1 MSQVTNYN
9 VENAAGNVVRQDI
22 NNILDAIRT
31 SNSGSSDPSNP
42 VKFMLYGDSSDDI
55 LKVYDGS
62 AFRNIGDVGEDNLG
76 LLPRSGGTM
85 TGVIL
90 ADDASGASTP
100 AIAFD
105 GDPDTGLF
113 RKSANTIGLSTAGT
127 ERAVIDSN
135 GLTVQARGDLRL
147 ADSDS
152 SNWVALQAA
161 SAIGSNV
168 TFTLPS
174 ADGSDGQMLKTNGSG
189 TLSFTT
195 VQGVP
200 TGAVFCLAV
209 SAVPAD
215 YLECNGAAVS
225 RSTYAALF
233 AVITT
238 TYGAGNGS
246 TTFNLPDLR
255 GEFVRGWDHGRG
267 VDSERSIATSQGSQ
281 FAQHKHSAGTLNVA
295 NKSLTGTATDISE
308 TFQVGS
314 TSGIFGKG
322 ANGTGPL
329 TPSSADTSVTG
340 TLTINASHD
349 HSISGNTE
357 NKGGETAPNENRP
370 RNITMMYIIK
380 I

>member
-22 NNILDAIRT
+22 NNIFDAIRT

-62 AFRNIGDVGEDNLG
+62 AFKNIGDVGEDNLG
-76 LLPRSGGTM
+76 LLPKSGGTM

-105 GDPDTGLF
+105 GDADTGIY
-113 RKSANTIGLSTAGT
+113 RKSANTLAFSTAGT
-127 ERAVIDSN
+127 ERTFIDSS
-135 GLTVQARGDLRL
+135 GVTIQAQGDLRL

-161 SAIGSNV
+161 STISSNV

-200 TGAVFCLAV
+200 SGAVFCLAV

-225 RSTYAALF
+225 RTTYAALF
-233 AVITT
+233 AVIGE

-246 TTFNLPDLR
+246 STFNLPDLR

-267 VDSERSIATSQGSQ
+267 VDSGRAIANSQGDQNEAHTHGNGSLSGSTNNPGDHYHLQAHMAGNGPYGVVSQ
-281 FAQHKHSAGTLNVA
+281 
-295 NKSLTGTATDISE
+295 
-308 TFQVGS
+308 TFQYHVPANDNGPQPRS
-314 TSGIFGKG
+314 KTS
-322 ANGTGPL
+322 
-329 TPSSADTSVTG
+329 
-340 TLTINASHD
+340 NAGGHT
-349 HSISGNTE
+349 HTVSISGSTASS
-357 NKGGETAPNENRP
+357 GGESRP
-370 RNITMMYIIK
+370 RNIAMMYIIK
-380 I
+380 T

>member
-1 MSQVTNYN
+1 MSQVTNYT
-9 VENAAGNVVRQDI
+9 VDNAAGNVVRADI
-22 NNILDAIRT
+22 NSIFDAVRS

-62 AFRNIGDVGEDNLG
+62 NFKNIGDVGEDNLG
-76 LLPRSGGTM
+76 LLLRSGGTM

-105 GDPDTGLF
+105 GDADTGLF

-127 ERAVIDSN
+127 ERAVVDDN
-135 GLTVQARGDLRL
+135 GITIQARGDIRL

-200 TGAVFCLAV
+200 SGAVFCLAV
-209 SAVPAD
+209 SAVPPD

-225 RSTYAALF
+225 RSTYSALF

-255 GEFVRGWDHGRG
+255 GEFVRGWDNGRG
-267 VDSERSIATSQGSQ
+267 ADSGRSIATSQTYQNNTHSHAKGSL
-281 FAQHKHSAGTLNVA
+281 SVA

-308 TFQVGS
+308 TFQQGS

-340 TLTINASHD
+340 TLTITASHD
-349 HSISGNTE
+349 HTLSGSTAATGGTE
-357 NKGGETAPNENRP
+357 TRV
-370 RNITMMYIIK
+370 RNIAMMYIIK
-380 I
+380 T

>member
-62 AFRNIGDVGEDNLG
+62 DFRSIGDVGEPNLG
-76 LLPRSGGTM
+76 LLPKSGGTM

-100 AIAFD
+100 ALAFD
-105 GDPDTGLF
+105 GDADTGIY
-113 RKSANTIGLSTAGT
+113 RKSANTLAFATAGT
-127 ERAVIDSN
+127 ERTFIDSS
-135 GLTVQARGDLRL
+135 GVTIQAQGDLRL

-189 TLSFTT
+189 ILSFTT

-200 TGAVFCLAV
+200 PGAVFCLAV

-215 YLECNGAAVS
+215 YLECSGTAVS
-225 RSTYAALF
+225 RTTYAALF
-233 AVITT
+233 AVIGT

-246 TTFNLPDLR
+246 TTFNVPDLR
-255 GEFVRGWDHGRG
+255 GEFIRGYDHGRG
-267 VDSERSIATSQGSQ
+267 IDSGRAIGSSQGDQNEAHTHAKGSL
-281 FAQHKHSAGTLNVA
+281 SIS

-308 TFQVGS
+308 TFQQGS

-349 HSISGNTE
+349 HSISGSTASS
-357 NKGGETAPNENRP
+357 GGESRP
-370 RNITMMYIIK
+370 RNIAMMYIIK
-380 I
+380 T

>member
-22 NNILDAIRT
+22 INILDAIKT
-31 SNSGSSDPSNP
+31 SNSGGSDPSNP
-42 VKFMLYGDSSDDI
+42 VKFMFYGKSSDDTLRI
-55 LKVYDGS
+55 YDGS
-62 AFRNIGDVGEDNLG
+62 NFRVIGDVGEDNLG
-76 LLPRSGGTM
+76 LLPKSGGTM
-85 TGVIL
+85 TGALL

-105 GDPDTGLF
+105 GDADTGLF

-127 ERAVIDSN
+127 ERAFVDSS

-161 SAIGSNV
+161 ATIASNV

-200 TGAVFCLAV
+200 PGAVFCLAV
-209 SAVPAD
+209 ATVPSD
-215 YLECNGAAVS
+215 YLECSGTAVS
-225 RSTYAALF
+225 RTTYAALF
-233 AVITT
+233 AVIGT

-246 TTFNLPDLR
+246 TTFNVPDLR
-255 GEFVRGWDHGRG
+255 GEFVRGYDHGRG
-267 VDSERSIATSQGSQ
+267 IDSGRAIASSQSGQNNAHNHTVTVATKNQSHYHNFPGDDQLSQFNGVAGWSTTSDGSASYDATSNVGG
-281 FAQHKHSAGTLNVA
+281 HHSAPMWRTTTKNT
-295 NKSLTGTATDISE
+295 NHNHTATC
-308 TFQVGS
+308 
-314 TSGIFGKG
+314 
-322 ANGTGPL
+322 
-329 TPSSADTSVTG
+329 
-340 TLTINASHD
+340 
-349 HSISGNTE
+349 GNT
-357 NKGGETAPNENRP
+357 GGNEARP
-370 RNITMMYIIK
+370 RNVAMMYVIK
-380 I
+380 T

>member
-9 VENAAGNVVRQDI
+9 VEDAAGNVVRTDI

-31 SNSGSSDPSNP
+31 SNNGSSDPSNP
-42 VKFMLYGDSSDDI
+42 VKFMLFGDSSDDI
-55 LKVYDGS
+55 FLVYDGS
-62 AFRNIGDVGEDNLG
+62 AFKNIGDVGEDNLG

-90 ADDASGASTP
+90 ADDSSGASTP

-105 GDPDTGLF
+105 GDADTGIF
-113 RKSANTIGLSTAGT
+113 RKSSNTIGFAASGV
-127 ERAVIDSN
+127 ERAFIDHS
-135 GLTVQARGDLRL
+135 GIQIQAQGDIRL

-200 TGAVFCLAV
+200 SGAVFCLAV

-225 RSTYAALF
+225 RTTYAALF
-233 AVITT
+233 AVIST

-267 VDSERSIATSQGSQ
+267 VDSGRAIANSQGDQNEAHTHGNGSLSGSTNNPGNHYHLTAHNQ
-281 FAQHKHSAGTLNVA
+281 DGSPYGNVSTTYARHITTGANVAQPQSKTSSAGGHTHTV
-295 NKSLTGTATDISE
+295 
-308 TFQVGS
+308 
-314 TSGIFGKG
+314 
-322 ANGTGPL
+322 
-329 TPSSADTSVTG
+329 
-340 TLTINASHD
+340 
-349 HSISGNTE
+349 SISGSTASS
-357 NKGGETAPNENRP
+357 GGESRP
-370 RNITMMYIIK
+370 RNIAMMYIIK
-380 I
+380 T

>member
-76 LLPRSGGTM
+76 LLLRSGGTM
-85 TGVIL
+85 TGALL
-90 ADDASGASTP
+90 ADDSSGASTP
-100 AIAFD
+100 ALSFD
-105 GDPDTGLF
+105 GDPDTGIY
-113 RKSANTIGLSTAGT
+113 RKSANTVAFSTAGT
-127 ERAVIDSN
+127 ERAFINSN
-135 GLTVQARGDLRL
+135 GVTIQARGDIRL

-152 SNWVALQAA
+152 SNYVALQAA
-161 SAIGSNV
+161 ATVSSNV

-200 TGAVFCLAV
+200 SGAVFCLAV
-209 SAVPAD
+209 STVPAD
-215 YLECNGAAVS
+215 YLECNGDLVS
-225 RSTYAALF
+225 RTTYAALF
-233 AVITT
+233 AVIGT
-238 TYGAGNGS
+238 TYGS
-246 TTFNLPDLR
+246 TTGSNFRVPDLR

-267 VDSERSIATSQGSQ
+267 VDSGRAIANSQGSQ
-281 FAQHKHSAGTLNVA
+281 YSQHNHGDGSLSGTTNNPGDHHHLTAHNQDGSPYGNVSTTYARHITTAQNQPQPQSKTSSNGGHSHTVTISGT
-295 NKSLTGTATDISE
+295 TGNRGGTGNSSE
-308 TFQVGS
+308 T
-314 TSGIFGKG
+314 
-322 ANGTGPL
+322 
-329 TPSSADTSVTG
+329 
-340 TLTINASHD
+340 
-349 HSISGNTE
+349 
-357 NKGGETAPNENRP
+357 RP
-370 RNITMMYIIK
+370 RNVTMMYIIK
-380 I
+380 T